1 MNARLHSVLKYV
13 YAAFLVGSGIKHLY
27 NIYVADPTIMATGY
41 PEPEAT
47 AFVLAV
53 LENKF
58 LLPFICTA
66 KLIAGI
72 VILLPGR
79 EQLGVVTAFPTP
91 WACSWGIFGAEPHRH
106 HVRHIQPQRGIGP
119 RQLGALQGSIERL
132 TVAPKHKSPAVI
144 QPQQGIRDA
153 DRRPSKG
160 QPINC
165 MLCQRPTTPTTRR
178 SRWSN
183 RRR

>member
-13 YAAFLVGSGIKHLY
+13 YAAFLLGSGIKHLY

-53 LENKF
+53 LETKF

-79 EQLGVVTAFPTP
+79 EQLGV
-91 WACSWGIFGAEPHRH
+91 
-106 HVRHIQPQRGIGP
+106 
-119 RQLGALQGSIERL
+119 L
-132 TVAPKHKSPAVI
+132 TVEDMLLVLTDFGCVGNCPM
-144 QPQQGIRDA
+144 D
-153 DRRPSKG
+153 
-160 QPINC
+160 INGDGSTNVTDVLLVLSAFGTVC
-165 MLCQRPTTPTTRR
+165 
-178 SRWSN
+178 N
-183 RRR
+183 

>member
-53 LENKF
+53 LETKF

-79 EQLGVVTAFPTP
+79 EQLGVLMAFPY
-91 WACSWGIFGAEPHRH
+91 ALGMLMWGIFMVPS
-106 HVRHIQPQRGIGP
+106 HIVIMSAIFS
-119 RQLGALQGSIERL
+119 LNAALVL
-132 TVAPKHKSPAVI
+132 ANWAHY
-144 QPQQGIRDA
+144 
-153 DRRPSKG
+153 KG
-160 QPINC
+160 
-165 MLCQRPTTPTTRR
+165 LLKA
-178 SRWSN
+178 
-183 RRR
+183 

>member
-1 MNARLHSVLKYV
+1 MRSETIGKVLNFSHVRNDVHLPSFAELALMNARLHSVLKYV
-13 YAAFLVGSGIKHLY
+13 YAAFLLGSGIKHLY

-53 LENKF
+53 LETKF

-79 EQLGVVTAFPTP
+79 EQLGVLMAFPY
-91 WACSWGIFGAEPHRH
+91 ALGMLMWGVFMVPSHIVIMSAIFGLNAALVYANWPHY
-106 HVRHIQPQRGIGP
+106 
-119 RQLGALQGSIERL
+119 
-132 TVAPKHKSPAVI
+132 
-144 QPQQGIRDA
+144 
-153 DRRPSKG
+153 KG
-160 QPINC
+160 
-165 MLCQRPTTPTTRR
+165 LLKA
-178 SRWSN
+178 
-183 RRR
+183 